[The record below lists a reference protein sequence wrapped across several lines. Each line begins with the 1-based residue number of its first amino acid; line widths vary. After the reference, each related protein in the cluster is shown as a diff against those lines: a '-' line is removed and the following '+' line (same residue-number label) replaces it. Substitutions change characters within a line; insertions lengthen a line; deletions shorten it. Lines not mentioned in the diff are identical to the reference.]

1 LITSEEEEET
11 MHLEQYE
18 PQSSSWRGSLLMFV
32 AGTAIGAAAALMM
45 APASG
50 RESREYL
57 RKQGRR
63 MADDMGAQADR
74 LTSAVKWGRE
84 QATTAVRETM
94 DSAVAQA
101 KAAYDAARS
110 HRAGETHRAG
120 DMAPASASTS
130 RPAIN
135 TPRAVSSPS

>member
-1 LITSEEEEET
+1 
-11 MHLEQYE
+11 MHLEHYE
-18 PQSSSWRGSLLMFV
+18 PQTSSSWKGSLMMFV

-57 RKQGRR
+57 RRQSRKV
-63 MADDMGAQADR
+63 ADDVSAQADR
-74 LTSAVKWGRE
+74 LASAVKWGRE

-101 KAAYDAARS
+101 KAAYDAAKS
-110 HRAGETHRAG
+110 HRGGDAHRAG
-120 DMAPASASTS
+120 DMAPASASAP
-130 RPAIN
+130 RPASN
-135 TPRAVSSPS
+135 TPRAFSSPS

>member
-1 LITSEEEEET
+1 

-18 PQSSSWRGSLLMFV
+18 PQTSSSWKGSLMLFV

-57 RKQGRR
+57 RRQSRKV
-63 MADDMGAQADR
+63 ADDVSAQADR
-74 LTSAVKWGRE
+74 LASAVKWGRE

-101 KAAYDAARS
+101 KAAYDAAKS
-110 HRAGETHRAG
+110 HRAGDAHRAG
-120 DMAPASASTS
+120 DMAPASAGAP
-130 RPAIN
+130 RPASN
-135 TPRAVSSPS
+135 TPRVFS